1 MARKDDSMM
10 GTPDIL
16 SMLSYFVMTPML
28 ILNGYLWWVIKQLSS
43 KVDSQLDKHE
53 IIELVDYKLAPL
65 TIKHSELKEDVTE
78 IKLKLDEI
86 LTLLLHR
93 QK

>member
-1 MARKDDSMM
+1 MAKRDNNEMV
-10 GTPDIL
+10 TPDIL
-16 SMLSYFVMTPML
+16 SMLNYFVMAPML
-28 ILNGYLWWVIKQLSS
+28 LLNGYLWWVIKQLHN
-43 KVDSQLDKHE
+43 KVENQLDKHE

-93 QK
+93 Q